1 MSKKILVITG
11 SPRKE
16 GNTNSIAKAFIAG
29 ALAAGHEVEVFDA
42 YSAKMD
48 GCHGDGSCHER
59 GRCGLKDDGQQMF
72 DYMCWADTLV
82 LVSPLYWG
90 GFTSYIK
97 KAIDRFF
104 PFFGEKVRAK
114 CTIKDTVLIATAMS
128 PDMSAFDAM
137 RKEFDV
143 INMVLG
149 FDKKAELLCPG
160 LGAPDEAGKDEA
172 LLFKA
177 AMLGSNI

>member
-16 GNTNSIAKAFIAG
+16 GNTNSLAKAFVAG

-42 YSAKMD
+42 YAAKMD

-59 GRCGLKDDGQQMF
+59 GRCGLKDDGQKMF
-72 DYMCWADTLV
+72 DLMCWADTMV
-82 LVSPLYWG
+82 LVSPVYWG

-104 PFFGEKVRAK
+104 PFFGEKVRPA
-114 CTIKDTVLIATAMS
+114 CTIKATALIAAANN
-128 PDMSAFDAM
+128 PDMSAFNAM
-137 RKEFDV
+137 RQEFDQ
-143 INMVLG
+143 INAVLG
-149 FDKKAELLCPG
+149 FEKKAELLAPG
-160 LGAPDEAGKDEA
+160 LGGPDEAGKDEA

-177 AMLGSNI
+177 AMMGSNI